1 MQQDNDSGA
10 NKNTKV
16 FLVTGVTGGLGSAL
30 ALELT
35 KQGHNVVLSGRN
47 MAKLEALY
55 DLLDAEGTA
64 QPSLYPIDLAGAM
77 AEDYAE
83 LATILKREYGRLDG
97 IAHCAAEL
105 GITTPMDVYPADIWQ
120 RVMKV
125 NCNAAFMMTA
135 ACMSLL
141 KETGNASITF
151 TVDPKN
157 TAFWGAYA
165 CSKAALLTM
174 AQVLADETEGLRDDT
189 DTPRVAVN
197 AVYPGPMRTKLRS
210 IAYSGER
217 PEQSP
222 AAQTRVPG
230 YLSVLLREDKQQTGQ
245 LVRLA

>member
-1 MQQDNDSGA
+1 M
-10 NKNTKV
+10 
-16 FLVTGVTGGLGSAL
+16 TGVTGGLGSGL
-30 ALELT
+30 ARELT
-35 KQGHNVVLSGRN
+35 KQGHNVILSGRN
-47 MAKLEALY
+47 LPKLEALY
-55 DLLDAEGTA
+55 DLLEAEGTA
-64 QPSLYPIDLAGAM
+64 EPSLYPIDLAGAM

-83 LATILKREYGRLDG
+83 LANVLKREYGRLDG

-105 GITTPMDVYPADIWQ
+105 GITTPIDVYPADIWQ

-125 NCNAAFMMTA
+125 NCNSAFMMTS

-157 TAFWGAYA
+157 TAFWGAYG
-165 CSKAALLTM
+165 CSKAALLNL

-189 DTPRVAVN
+189 DVPRVAVN
-197 AVYPGPMRTKLRS
+197 AIYPGPMRTRLRS

-222 AAQTRVPG
+222 AAETRVPG
-230 YLSVLLREDKQQTGQ
+230 YISVLLREDKKLTGQ
-245 LVRLA
+245 LVNLE